1 MYVSWSI
8 CSVAEDLVGLSVPP
22 CLGCTLACDRS
33 MRCGS
38 VSGRP
43 GYAQVY
49 MYTAHSVS
57 VTNLIV
63 ARNSIYQLPECVLL
77 SLTFPC
83 GPVEVGFDSCTSIR

>member
-1 MYVSWSI
+1 MSPEEF
-8 CSVAEDLVGLSVPP
+8 CSVAGQLVGLSVPP
-22 CLGCTLACDRS
+22 CLGCTLVCDRP

-38 VSGRP
+38 MSGRP

-63 ARNSIYQLPECVLL
+63 TWDIVYQLPECVLL
-77 SLTFPC
+77 SLTVSHS
-83 GPVEVGFDSCTSIR
+83 PVEVGFDTLS